1 MSGTAAAIGFIFTL
15 VLVILIHEASHFIM
29 AKRFDIKVEE
39 FFVGFGPKLWSFR
52 RGETEY
58 GVKAILLG
66 GYVRIAGMNPFEEP
80 KTQDLPRTYGSKP
93 RWQRAVVIVAGPIS
107 HLIMAVLVLWLYLV
121 LIGQPTKFSAQIGAI
136 EPKLNGIESPA
147 VGAGLQPGDVVVSID
162 GQAVDAES
170 FTTVLRA
177 DTAGDPLTL
186 VVQRDGE
193 EVTVVA
199 TPVMAKADGDQ
210 LVPRL
215 GVLMSGGTIL
225 ERDRP
230 GPIAAVGESV
240 QITGDA
246 VGQVAASIGR
256 VFGPQGIGRLFTLLF
271 GDAQRSI
278 EDPFSVV
285 GGARIAGQVA
295 ESGQFDAFVFLF
307 VSFNVFVG
315 LMNLLPLPPF
325 DGGHLAVVGIE
336 KITGRSVDMRKI
348 VPVSAVIAGLLITFT
363 LATVYLDFVKPVP
376 NLFP

>member
-1 MSGTAAAIGFIFTL
+1 VSGTAAAIGFIFTL

-39 FFVGFGPKLWSFR
+39 FFIGFGPRLFSFW

-58 GVKAILLG
+58 GVKAIILG
-66 GYVRIAGMNPFEEP
+66 GYVRIAGMNPFEETP
-80 KTQDLPRTYGSKP
+80 EDDLPRSYGSKP
-93 RWQRAVVIVAGPIS
+93 RWQRALVIAAGPVS
-107 HLIMAVLVLWLYLV
+107 HFIMAGLILWLYLV
-121 LIGQPTKFSAQIGAI
+121 FVGQPTRFSAQIGAV

-147 VGAGLQPGDVVVSID
+147 SASGFEAGDVIVSID
-162 GQAVDAES
+162 GEQVDADN
-170 FTTVLRA
+170 FTEVLRA
-177 DTAGDPLTL
+177 DTQGEPLTF

-193 EVTVVA
+193 QVTLIA
-199 TPVMAKADGDQ
+199 APTMAKAGGDEE
-210 LVPRL
+210 VPRL

-230 GPIAAVGESV
+230 GPVDAVGESA
-240 QITGDA
+240 QITWSA
-246 VGQVAASIGR
+246 TRQVVASIGR

-285 GGARIAGQVA
+285 GGARIASQVA

-315 LMNLLPLPPF
+315 LLNLLPLPPF
-325 DGGHLAVVGIE
+325 DGGHLAVLAIE
-336 KITGRSVDMRKI
+336 KVTGRPVDMKKV
-348 VPVSAVIAGLLITFT
+348 VPVSAVIASLLIAFT
-363 LATVYLDFVKPVP
+363 LATVYLDLVKPVP